1 MSKTMNF
8 TVEEINLMCIYH
20 TSDRY
25 ILIKEMETAL
35 PFVRDVEMRSLMA
48 NTLNKLYGTSDA
60 DFDALPLSPTWEGY
74 DDDEEIPLPET
85 S

>member
-35 PFVRDVEMRSLMA
+35 PFVRDVCSLMT

>member
-1 MSKTMNF
+1 
-8 TVEEINLMCIYH
+8 
-20 TSDRY
+20 
-25 ILIKEMETAL
+25 
-35 PFVRDVEMRSLMA
+35 MRSLMT
-48 NTLNKLYGTSDA
+48 NTLNKLYGTGDA

>member
-1 MSKTMNF
+1 MSKTRNF

-20 TSDRY
+20 TSNRY
-25 ILIKEMETAL
+25 ILIREMETAL
-35 PFVRDVEMRSLMA
+35 PFVRDVEMRSLMT
-48 NTLNKLYGTSDA
+48 NTLNKLYATSDT
-60 DFDALPLSPTWEGY
+60 DFSNLPLFPTWEGY